1 MEERR
6 PIDIAGAAAL
16 VGFSALLAFN
26 QVVVKVT
33 ASGFAPVFQ
42 AGLRSAGAI
51 FVVLAWIVLARVPFR
66 VPRAAIFWGILSG
79 IVFALEFTCLFLA
92 IDRTSVAR
100 ASVIF
105 YSMPVWLALASHF
118 LLPGERLGGVRIL
131 GLCVA
136 MAGVVVA
143 LATRAGNSADWGGD
157 ILALLAAWGWAAI
170 ALLIRITPLS
180 KVRFELQLLFQV
192 AVSALVLLPLAPLF
206 GDPLREVAPLH
217 YAGLAFQIL
226 FVAGLGFLMWFRL
239 MTIYQ
244 ASGVASFAFLSPV
257 LAVAFGWALLGEQI
271 LAQVWVALVLV
282 ALGIFLIN
290 RRGPVRFRKRS
301 P

>member
-6 PIDIAGAAAL
+6 PIDMAGAGAL
-16 VGFSALLAFN
+16 VGFAALLAFN

-33 ASGFAPVFQ
+33 AGGFAPVFQ

-51 FVVLAWIVLARVPFR
+51 FVVLGWIVLTRVPVR
-66 VPRAAIFWGILSG
+66 VPRVAIFWGVLSG
-79 IVFALEFTCLFLA
+79 VVFALEFMCLFIA

-118 LLPGERLGGVRIL
+118 LLPGERLNGIRFL
-131 GLCVA
+131 GLVSA
-136 MAGVVVA
+136 MAGVAIA
-143 LATRAGNSADWGGD
+143 LVTRAGGSADWGGD
-157 ILALLAAWGWAAI
+157 VLALIAALGWAAI
-170 ALLIRITPLS
+170 ALLIRVTPLS
-180 KVRFELQLLFQV
+180 TVRFEVQLLFQV
-192 AVSALVLLPLAPLF
+192 AVSAVVLLPLAPLF
-206 GDPLREVAPLH
+206 GAPIREVAPLH
-217 YAGLAFQIL
+217 YAGLAFQIV

-257 LAVAFGWALLGEQI
+257 LAVVFGWSLLGEQI

-290 RRGPVRFRKRS
+290 RQEPIRFRRRS
-301 P
+301 L